1 MMNVG
6 VVGCGRWG
14 RKHLQVLQSLKGDGL
29 VEQIIAVDSNP
40 EVLAQI
46 KQADFKYSSLPEN
59 SCDLVILATPSTD
72 HFNHS
77 LRLLEQ
83 ENHLLVEKPLACS
96 EEEAAQ
102 VLACAQKHGRIL
114 SVGLLLRFHPAII
127 HAHAQLKRG
136 NLGQLLE
143 FNFIRRKT
151 DNARVGADVLE
162 EIGVHGIDLACH
174 LLGECDPR
182 TIISSGDS
190 IGARMTLEF
199 AHGIEAHIDVS
210 WETEEEINRIE
221 IIGDKAT
228 VIIDSNNHSS
238 YKMIDSSGESL
249 IIIEQPIA
257 PLEAEVRHLLSAVA
271 AHEKGEIWRINP
283 DHGAALRCVKITQKA
298 IYRPAL
304 TWPD

>member
-1 MMNVG
+1 MNVG

-14 RKHLQVLQSLKGDGL
+14 RKHLQVLRSLKKAGL
-29 VEQIIAVDSNP
+29 VKQIIAVDSNP
-40 EVLAQI
+40 DVLAQI
-46 KQADFKYSSLPEN
+46 KDVDFKFSSPPKQL
-59 SCDLVILATPSTD
+59 CDLVILATPSAD
-72 HFNHS
+72 HANHS

-83 ENHLLVEKPLACS
+83 GNHLLVEKPLACS

-127 HAHAQLKRG
+127 HAHTQLKRG
-136 NLGQLLE
+136 ALGQLLE

-151 DNARVGADVLE
+151 SNARDGADVME

-190 IGARMTLEF
+190 LDARMTLEF
-199 AHGIEAHIDVS
+199 AHGIEAHIDVA
-210 WETEEEINRIE
+210 WQADEAANLIE

-228 VIIDSNNHSS
+228 AIIDSNNHGS
-238 YKMIDSSGESL
+238 YKIISNSGTNL
-249 IIIEQPIA
+249 IEVKQPLA
-257 PLEAEVRHLLSAVA
+257 PLEAEIRHLLAAVSA
-271 AHEKGEIWRINP
+271 HKQGNIWRINP
-283 DHGAALRCVKITQKA
+283 DHGAALRCVKLTQRA

>member
-1 MMNVG
+1 MNVG
-6 VVGCGRWG
+6 VIGCGRWG
-14 RKHLQVLQSLKGDGL
+14 RKHLQVLQSLKEDGL
-29 VEQIIAVDSNP
+29 VTQIIAVDSNP

-59 SCDLVILATPSTD
+59 SCDLVILATPSAD
-72 HFNHS
+72 HAKHS

-83 ENHLLVEKPLACS
+83 GNHLLVEKPLAYS
-96 EEEAAQ
+96 EEEAAR

-127 HAHAQLKRG
+127 HAHSQLKRG
-136 NLGQLLE
+136 ELGQLLE
-143 FNFIRRKT
+143 FNFTRRKT
-151 DNARVGADVLE
+151 NNARVGADVIE

-190 IGARMTLEF
+190 LGARMTLEF
-199 AHGIEAHIDVS
+199 AHGIEAHIDVA
-210 WETEEEINRIE
+210 WEAEEETNRIE

-228 VIIDSNNHSS
+228 VMIDSNNHNS
-238 YKMIDSSGESL
+238 YKMVDGSGESL
-249 IIIEQPIA
+249 IVIEQPTA
-257 PLEAEVRHLLSAVA
+257 PLEAEVRHLVSAVL
-271 AHEKGEIWRINP
+271 AHKKGKTWRINP
-283 DHGAALRCVKITQKA
+283 DHGAALRCVKLTQKA
-298 IYRPAL
+298 NYRPAL

>member
-1 MMNVG
+1 MDVG

-14 RKHLQVLQSLKGDGL
+14 RKHLQVLRSLKQAGL
-29 VEQIIAVDSNP
+29 VKQIIAVDSNP
-40 EVLAQI
+40 DVLAQI
-46 KQADFKYSSLPEN
+46 QDVDFKYSSLPKQ
-59 SCDLVILATPSTD
+59 SCDLVILATPSAD
-72 HFNHS
+72 HANHS

-83 ENHLLVEKPLACS
+83 GNHLLVEKPLACS

-127 HAHAQLKRG
+127 DAHTQLKRG
-136 NLGQLLE
+136 AFGQLLE

-151 DNARVGADVLE
+151 NNARSGADVME

-182 TIISSGDS
+182 TIISSGNSLD
-190 IGARMTLEF
+190 AKMTLEF
-199 AHGIEAHIDVS
+199 AHGIEAHIDVA
-210 WETEEEINRIE
+210 WQANEEANIIE
-221 IIGDKAT
+221 IIGDKASA
-228 VIIDSNNHSS
+228 V
-238 YKMIDSSGESL
+238 IDSSNHGSYKIIDNSGENMIVVKQSM
-249 IIIEQPIA
+249 A
-257 PLEAEVRHLLSAVA
+257 PLEAEVRHLLAAVT
-271 AHEKGEIWRINP
+271 AHKQGNIWRINP
-283 DHGAALRCVKITQKA
+283 DHGAALRCVKLTQRA

>member
-1 MMNVG
+1 MNVG

-14 RKHLQVLQSLKGDGL
+14 RKHLQVLRSLKQTGL
-29 VEQIIAVDSNP
+29 VKQIIAVNSNP
-40 EVLAQI
+40 DVLAQI
-46 KQADFKYSSLPEN
+46 QDVDFKYSSLPKQ
-59 SCDLVILATPSTD
+59 SCDLVILATPSAD
-72 HFNHS
+72 HANHS

-83 ENHLLVEKPLACS
+83 GNHLLVEKPLACS

-127 HAHAQLKRG
+127 HAHTQLKRG
-136 NLGQLLE
+136 AFGQLLE

-151 DNARVGADVLE
+151 NNARSGADVME

-182 TIISSGDS
+182 TIISSGNSLD
-190 IGARMTLEF
+190 AKMTLEF
-199 AHGIEAHIDVS
+199 AHGIEAHIDVA
-210 WETEEEINRIE
+210 WQANEEANIIE
-221 IIGDKAT
+221 IIGDKASA
-228 VIIDSNNHSS
+228 V
-238 YKMIDSSGESL
+238 IDSSNHGSYK
-249 IIIEQPIA
+249 IIDNSGDNMVVVKQSMA
-257 PLEAEVRHLLSAVA
+257 PLEAEVRHLLAAVA
-271 AHEKGEIWRINP
+271 AHKEGNIWRINP
-283 DHGAALRCVKITQKA
+283 DHGAALRCVKLTQRA